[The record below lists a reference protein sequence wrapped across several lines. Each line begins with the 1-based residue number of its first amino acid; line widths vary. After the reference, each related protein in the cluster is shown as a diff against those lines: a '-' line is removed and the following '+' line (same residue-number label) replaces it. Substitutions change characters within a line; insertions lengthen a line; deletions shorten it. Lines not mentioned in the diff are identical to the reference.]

1 MNKNKKNKKKIAP
14 IIIGALMIVVFI
26 IYIVSIVILPIP
38 ILIKI
43 IGSAI
48 FLGLIGLMIY
58 VVIERIKEIE
68 KGEEDDLSNY

>member
-48 FLGLIGLMIY
+48 FWGLIGLMIY

>member
-1 MNKNKKNKKKIAP
+1 MNKKNKKKIAP

-43 IGSAI
+43 IGTAI